1 MLMKKS
7 IVSTLLVGGMITSLS
22 AGGDL
27 GGVVPFELE
36 TEMNVVV
43 EPVAAPVIV
52 KEEPKVI
59 APVIKEVVHEKKH
72 HSDYYVV
79 LVGLSIAGDE
89 LHHHETDRG
98 LGLGVDLGYRL
109 GGGFATELGVSYAK
123 NQLENA
129 AEDDASYKTASL
141 SLVYDFE
148 LTENLALFAK
158 GGYMYEKEKVSA
170 LNIDASEKGAVY
182 GGGLSYKINDSVNFI
197 GEYESSSIDSLR
209 GDAIGVGLMFNF

>member
-1 MLMKKS
+1 MRKS
-7 IVSTLLVGGMITSLS
+7 IVSTLLVGGMLTSLS

-27 GGVVPFELE
+27 GEVVPFELE
-36 TEMNVVV
+36 SDMNVVV
-43 EPVAAPVIV
+43 EPVVVPVI

-59 APVIKEVVHEKKH
+59 APVIKEVVHKKKH
-72 HSDYYVV
+72 HSDYYMV
-79 LVGLSIAGDE
+79 LIGLSIAGEE
-89 LHHHETDRG
+89 LDSHETDRG
-98 LGLGVDLGYRL
+98 LGLGIDLGYRL

-123 NQLENA
+123 NKLNNI
-129 AEDDASYKTASL
+129 AEDHASYKTAAL
-141 SLVYDFE
+141 SLVYDLE
-148 LTENLALFAK
+148 LTESLALFAK